1 MRKWLKK
8 IILILIQLIEKYE
21 YRNLEIDEDD
31 ISKKIIDTIDISDE
45 GLMVLYYLMMV
56 IILSHIY
63 TRHNL
68 IIYTHWFLNLV
79 INLSVQTIILY
90 FVKVLFKNL

>member
-21 YRNLEIDEDD
+21 YRNLELDEDD

-45 GLMVLYYLMMV
+45 GLMVL
-56 IILSHIY
+56 
-63 TRHNL
+63 
-68 IIYTHWFLNLV
+68 
-79 INLSVQTIILY
+79 
-90 FVKVLFKNL
+90 